1 MASACLAD
9 EEKPSCDSESS
20 SEAESDASEESDS
33 DSDSDEGDGFQLDGN
48 GPCKYYNKGRC
59 RDGDGC
65 SFQHVCQFAL
75 TGSCRYG
82 SKCKLNH
89 PTGGGEPSRARNRDS
104 GRSTSSSEEDSK
116 LTDGRCYQW
125 QLNDGNGWMDVAND
139 HILEAQYS
147 LPHCKGIKIYNTPYG
162 AVSISFN
169 RMRVDGKSLRV
180 RRLDDGNTVWIW
192 YCTLSGKWIKYGDKD
207 SKGHTSP
214 VKSSDIENKFQSN
227 PTSSVTFNVGAK
239 TSEIKFREMR
249 QVSKKKKR
257 KVTRRPLFRQP
268 AGAQASQATLAFQNL
283 SLGSKPQWQ
292 FEGNSG
298 AWHVFKRR
306 ASYLKWFQQRGT
318 STECSVIS
326 DEIERKYQQNPQSSM
341 TFNVKGQTYKLD
353 FAAMI
358 QTNLNTKR
366 SRRMRRVLV

>member
-1 MASACLAD
+1 MASAYLAD
-9 EEKPSCDSESS
+9 EEKPSCDPESS
-20 SEAESDASEESDS
+20 SEAESDASEESDSDS

-59 RDGDGC
+59 RDGDRC

-89 PTGGGEPSRARNRDS
+89 PTGGGEPSRASNRDS

-162 AVSISFN
+162 AVSIQFN

-192 YCTLSGKWIKYGDKD
+192 YCTLSRKWIKYGDKD

-283 SLGSKPQWQ
+283 SVGSKPQWQ

-306 ASYLKWFQQRGT
+306 RGT
-318 STECSVIS
+318 STECSVTS
-326 DEIERKYQQNPQSSM
+326 DEIERQYQQNPQSSM

-366 SRRMRRVLV
+366 SRRIRRVLV

>member
-306 ASYLKWFQQRGT
+306 RGT

>member
-1 MASACLAD
+1 MASAYLAD
-9 EEKPSCDSESS
+9 EEKPSSDPESS

-59 RDGDGC
+59 RDGERC

-89 PTGGGEPSRARNRDS
+89 PTGGGEPSGASNRDS
-104 GRSTSSSEEDSK
+104 GRSTSSGEEDAK

-125 QLNDGNGWMDVAND
+125 QLNAENGWMDVDND

-147 LPHCKGIKIYNTPYG
+147 LPHCKGIKIYNTLYG
-162 AVSISFN
+162 AVSIDFN
-169 RMRVDGKSLRV
+169 RMRVDGKSLRA

-192 YCTLSGKWIKYGDKD
+192 YCTLGRKWIKYGDKD
-207 SKGHTSP
+207 SKGHPSP

-227 PTSSVTFNVGAK
+227 PTSSFTLNVGAK
-239 TSEIKFREMR
+239 TSEIKFSEMR

-257 KVTRRPLFRQP
+257 KVTRRPLFRQQP
-268 AGAQASQATLAFQNL
+268 AGAQASQAPLAFQNL
-283 SLGSKPQWQ
+283 SVGSKPQWQ

-298 AWHVFKRR
+298 AWHVFKHR
-306 ASYLKWFQQRGT
+306 QRGT

-341 TFNVKGQTYKLD
+341 TFDVKGQTYKMD

-358 QTNLNTKR
+358 QTNLNTKH
-366 SRRMRRVLV
+366 SRRIRRVLV